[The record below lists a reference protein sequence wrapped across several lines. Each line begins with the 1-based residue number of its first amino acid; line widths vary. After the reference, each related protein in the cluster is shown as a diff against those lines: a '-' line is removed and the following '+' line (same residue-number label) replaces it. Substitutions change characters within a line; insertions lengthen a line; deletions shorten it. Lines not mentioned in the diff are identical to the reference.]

1 MRGFA
6 QYRSKLLGFVSV
18 AVVLATPAAG
28 IAATATTTFQVTATV
43 LSVCTVSATNLAFGN
58 YDASS
63 GTPNDASSTVTTT
76 CSNTTAYTV
85 ALNAGTGSGA
95 TVALRKMTNGANTLN
110 YSMYTTAGRTTV
122 WGDGTLSTVTQA
134 GTGNGSGQA
143 LTVYGRVPTSQ
154 YVTAGSYTDTVTAT
168 VTY

>member
-1 MRGFA
+1 MRGLSPLK
-6 QYRSKLLGFVSV
+6 SKLLAV
-18 AVVLATPAAG
+18 ACAVAALGAPAAA

-76 CSNTTAYTV
+76 CSNSTAYTV

-95 TVALRKMTNGANTLN
+95 TVALRRMTNGANTLN
-110 YSMYTTAGRTTV
+110 YTMFTTAGRTTV

-134 GTGNGSGQA
+134 ATGNGAGQA
-143 LTVYGRVPTSQ
+143 LTVFGRIPTGQ
-154 YVTAGSYTDTVTAT
+154 YVTAGNYTDTVTAT

>member
-1 MRGFA
+1 MRGFS
-6 QYRSKLLGFVSV
+6 QYKSRLLGV
-18 AVVLATPAAG
+18 ACATAMLATPAIG

-63 GTPNDASSTVTTT
+63 GTPNDASSAVTTT
-76 CSNTTAYTV
+76 CSNSTAYTV

-95 TVALRKMTNGANTLN
+95 TVAVRRMTNGANTLD

-134 GTGNGSGQA
+134 GTGNGAGQA
-143 LTVYGRVPTSQ
+143 LTVFGRIPTGQ

>member
-1 MRGFA
+1 MRGFT
-6 QYRSKLLGFVSV
+6 QYKSKLLG
-18 AVVLATPAAG
+18 VVCAAAMLAAPTAG

-76 CSNTTAYTV
+76 CSNSTAYTV

-143 LTVYGRVPTSQ
+143 LTVFGRIPTSQ

>member
-6 QYRSKLLGFVSV
+6 QYRSKLLGFVSL
-18 AVVLATPAAG
+18 AVVLATPAVG

-143 LTVYGRVPTSQ
+143 LTVFGRIPTSQ

>member
-6 QYRSKLLGFVSV
+6 QYRSKLLGLVSV

-143 LTVYGRVPTSQ
+143 LTVFGRIPTSQ

>member
-1 MRGFA
+1 MRKSSPVIPKTA
-6 QYRSKLLGFVSV
+6 ALVCAAMVLGI
-18 AVVLATPAAG
+18 PAAG
-28 IAATATTTFQVTATV
+28 LAATATTTFQVTATV

-76 CSNTTAYTV
+76 CSNSTAYTV

-95 TVALRKMTNGANTLN
+95 TVAMRRMTNGANTLN

-134 GTGNGSGQA
+134 ATGNGSGQA
-143 LTVYGRVPTSQ
+143 LTVFGRIPTGQ
-154 YVTAGSYTDTVTAT
+154 YVTAGNYTDTVTAT

>member
-1 MRGFA
+1 MRAFA
-6 QYRSKLLGFVSV
+6 PYRSKFLGLVSV

-85 ALNAGTGSGA
+85 ALNAGTGTGA

-143 LTVYGRVPTSQ
+143 LTVFGRIPTSQ

>member
-1 MRGFA
+1 MRGFTP
-6 QYRSKLLGFVSV
+6 YKSRLLGV
-18 AVVLATPAAG
+18 ACATVMLATPAIG

-76 CSNTTAYTV
+76 CSNTTGYTV

-95 TVALRKMTNGANTLN
+95 TVAVRRMTNGANTLD

-134 GTGNGSGQA
+134 GTGNGTGQA
-143 LTVYGRVPTSQ
+143 LTVFGRIPTGQ

>member
-1 MRGFA
+1 MRKSSPVIPKA
-6 QYRSKLLGFVSV
+6 AALLC
-18 AVVLATPAAG
+18 AAMVLGIPAAG
-28 IAATATTTFQVTATV
+28 LAATATTTFQVTATV

-76 CSNTTAYTV
+76 CSNSTAYTV

-95 TVALRKMTNGANTLN
+95 TVAMRRMTNGANTLN

-134 GTGNGSGQA
+134 ATGNGSGQA
-143 LTVYGRVPTSQ
+143 LTVFGRIPTGQ
-154 YVTAGSYTDTVTAT
+154 YVTAGNYTDTVTAT

>member
-1 MRGFA
+1 MRGSSA
-6 QYRSKLLGFVSV
+6 YKSKLLGLTCAV
-18 AVVLATPAAG
+18 AVLATPAAG

-43 LSVCTVSATNLAFGN
+43 LSVCTVAATNLAFGN

-134 GTGNGSGQA
+134 GTGNGAGQA
-143 LTVYGRVPTSQ
+143 LTVFGRVPVGQ

>member
-1 MRGFA
+1 MRGFT
-6 QYRSKLLGFVSV
+6 QYKSKLLGV
-18 AVVLATPAAG
+18 ACATAMLATPAIG

-76 CSNTTAYTV
+76 CSNTTGYTV
-85 ALNAGTGSGA
+85 ALNAGTGSGG
-95 TVALRKMTNGANTLN
+95 TVAVRRMTNGANTLD
-110 YSMYTTAGRTTV
+110 YSMYTTVGRTTV

-134 GTGNGSGQA
+134 GTGNGAGQA
-143 LTVYGRVPTSQ
+143 LTVFGRIPIGQ

>member
-1 MRGFA
+1 MRGS
-6 QYRSKLLGFVSV
+6 YSLKSKLLAVSCAV
-18 AVVLATPAAG
+18 AVLGAPAAA

-43 LSVCTVSATNLAFGN
+43 LSVCTVAATNLAFGN

-63 GTPNDASSTVTTT
+63 GTPNDATSTVTTT
-76 CSNTTAYTV
+76 CSNTTNYTV

-95 TVALRKMTNGANTLN
+95 TVATRKMTNGANTLD
-110 YSMYTTAGRTTV
+110 YTMYTTSGRTTV
-122 WGDGTLSTVTQA
+122 WGDGTLSTATQS

-143 LTVYGRVPTSQ
+143 LTVYGRISTGQ
-154 YVTAGSYTDTVTAT
+154 YVTAGNYSDTVTAT

>member
-1 MRGFA
+1 MKKS
-6 QYRSKLLGFVSV
+6 SKNLLKFTSAIVCAAAIV
-18 AVVLATPAAG
+18 ATPVA

-63 GTPNDASSTVTTT
+63 GTPNDNTSTVTVR
-76 CSNTTAYTV
+76 CSNTTPYTV
-85 ALNAGTGSGA
+85 ALNAGTGTGA
-95 TVALRKMTNGANTLN
+95 TVAVRRMTGGSTLD

-122 WGDGTLSTVTQA
+122 WGDGTLATVTQA
-134 GTGNGSGQA
+134 GTGNGANQA
-143 LTVYGRVPTSQ
+143 LTVFGRITTGQFVA
-154 YVTAGSYTDTVTAT
+154 AGAYTDTITAT

>member
-1 MRGFA
+1 MRGFS
-6 QYRSKLLGFVSV
+6 QYKSRLLGV
-18 AVVLATPAAG
+18 ACATAMLATPAIG

-76 CSNTTAYTV
+76 CSNTTPYTV

-95 TVALRKMTNGANTLN
+95 TVALRRMTNGANTLS
-110 YSMYTTAGRTTV
+110 YTMYTTAGRTTV

-143 LTVYGRVPTSQ
+143 LTVFGRVPTGQ